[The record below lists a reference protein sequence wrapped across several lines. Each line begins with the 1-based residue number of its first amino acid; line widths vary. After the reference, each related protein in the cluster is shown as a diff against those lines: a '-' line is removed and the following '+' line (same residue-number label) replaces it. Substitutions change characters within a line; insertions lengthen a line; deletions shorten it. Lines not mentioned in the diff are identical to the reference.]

1 MSTKNTSKVLRLKPS
16 IELLKNLIKAA
27 KGEVKS
33 DMIITNANMVDVIL
47 GDIREKVSIAI
58 WSNYIVRVGYFDIDK
73 YRGANTL
80 VIDASNREVVL
91 PGFIEPHIHI
101 ESSMLTVTEFSKLAL
116 THGTTTV
123 AADPHEIVNVLGI
136 DGLKLFI
143 EESRY
148 IPLRLFFYVPSCV
161 PPTKSNLGT
170 PGSKV
175 TSEEIEEML
184 KLDEV
189 IGLGEVMD
197 FLSIINADDD
207 MLKKVVSAR
216 SMGKVIDG
224 HAPQLP
230 EDMLIPYLI
239 TGIEGDHESVF
250 LDEALSKLRNGM
262 RILIR
267 EGSAWR
273 DLEELS
279 KMLTYMKINTRYLTF
294 ASDDL
299 DIIEK
304 QIFKGNLQTELLEK
318 AKSILEK
325 EKFIYEN
332 ILPQER
338 IYLKNIGLKSTEPV
352 FIIKEEK
359 LQNRDELLKEIFSFF
374 GYIIFFTCN
383 QKELRAW
390 SIKKGTTAVEAAA
403 KIHTDIARGFIKAEV
418 ISFDVLSKYK
428 RISEI
433 KQRNLVR
440 YEDKDY
446 VVNDADFITFKFNV

>member
-1 MSTKNTSKVLRLKPS
+1 VKICSWVKDLEGTFKVKDSR
-16 IELLKNLIKAA
+16 IEILSGIFRPPK
-27 KGEVKS
+27 VTYPQ
-33 DMIITNANMVDVIL
+33 ITFVERQECKDTEGIVIL
-47 GDIREKVSIAI
+47 EK
-58 WSNYIVRVGYFDIDK
+58 DK
-73 YRGANTL
+73 L
-80 VIDASNREVVL
+80 EL
-91 PGFIEPHIHI
+91 
-101 ESSMLTVTEFSKLAL
+101 
-116 THGTTTV
+116 
-123 AADPHEIVNVLGI
+123 
-136 DGLKLFI
+136 
-143 EESRY
+143 
-148 IPLRLFFYVPSCV
+148 
-161 PPTKSNLGT
+161 
-170 PGSKV
+170 
-175 TSEEIEEML
+175 
-184 KLDEV
+184 
-189 IGLGEVMD
+189 
-197 FLSIINADDD
+197 II
-207 MLKKVVSAR
+207 
-216 SMGKVIDG
+216 
-224 HAPQLP
+224 
-230 EDMLIPYLI
+230 
-239 TGIEGDHESVF
+239 
-250 LDEALSKLRNGM
+250 
-262 RILIR
+262 
-267 EGSAWR
+267 
-273 DLEELS
+273 
-279 KMLTYMKINTRYLTF
+279 
-294 ASDDL
+294 DDL